1 MRQMRTIIA
10 LALVAAFG
18 FSLVGCGA
26 PKLKEE
32 EIIGKWVAIK
42 KTTVGGGREIGFV
55 IEFFQDKTV
64 SLPSGKGAWSIAKDG
79 RLQVDMGNTTMYGTL
94 EDNQLTINYPD
105 YRGAVI
111 FKRK

>member
-1 MRQMRTIIA
+1 MRQIRTIIA
-10 LALVAAFG
+10 LAVVAAFG
-18 FSLVGCGA
+18 LGLLGCDA

-32 EIIGKWVAIK
+32 EIIGNWVAIK

-55 IEFFQDKTV
+55 IEFFPDKTV
-64 SLPSGKGAWSIAKDG
+64 SLPSGKGAWSITKDG
-79 RLQVDMGNTTMYGTL
+79 RLQVDMGNTTLYGTL
-94 EDNQLTINYPD
+94 EDNQLAISYPD